1 MTPAEEYKLLRGT
14 SAEIDTAVSNAY
26 DELIKQIRAGVD
38 PRDAVQKVMDAFS
51 GEFAAI
57 MAAGL
62 STVIG
67 ESVGTAASIEVGTIK
82 LSSRLYAQA
91 EATSTVVQGVVQSH
105 TRGYN
110 DTRALALELYEG
122 YGFNPT
128 EPLNLKPDNS
138 ALPKYLRE
146 VILPDKPSRVELSKA
161 FAKAQTKAL
170 KTGALKAAY
179 TELLKAVDNAESTV
193 GKKHLEKKIK
203 VAFEEKM
210 RYFAKRI
217 AETEIHKAYAEN
229 QAREMMADSDIQYVQ
244 WTLSP
249 RHPVVDICDYYAG
262 VDRYGL
268 GPGVYPKAFAPVPPA
283 HPHCK
288 CVLNERFDLNG
299 KSIKDLQDAE
309 LAYFNKLPPD
319 VARKVAGSEKKLDR
333 VKAGETAWQV
343 HNSKTDPIYQVK
355 TVGQVN

>member
-1 MTPAEEYKLLRGT
+1 MTPEEEYKLLRDT
-14 SAEIDTAVSNAY
+14 SVEITTAVNNAY
-26 DELIKQIRAGVD
+26 NELIKQIRAGKA
-38 PRDAVQKVMDAFS
+38 PRDAVQAVMDAFA
-51 GEFAAI
+51 GEYAKI

-62 STVIG
+62 SAVIA
-67 ESVGTAASIEVGTIK
+67 ESVGSAAEIEVGAIK
-82 LSSRLYAQA
+82 LSSRLYAQS
-91 EATSTVVQGVVQSH
+91 EATSTVVQGVVQNH

-122 YGFNPT
+122 YGFNPE
-128 EPLNLKPDNS
+128 EPLVLKPDND
-138 ALPKYLRE
+138 AIPKYMRE

-170 KTGALKAAY
+170 KTNSLKAAY
-179 TELLKAVDNAESTV
+179 TELLKAVDGVENGV
-193 GKKHLEKKIK
+193 GQKHLEKKIQ
-203 VAFEEKM
+203 VAFEEKL

-217 AETEIHKAYAEN
+217 AETEIHKAFSEN
-229 QAREMMADSDIQYVQ
+229 HARDLMADSDVQYVQ

-249 RHPVVDICDYYAG
+249 RHPVHDICDYYAG
-262 VDRYGL
+262 VNRYGL
-268 GPGVYPKAFAPVPPA
+268 GPGVYPKAFSPVPPA

-299 KSIKDLQDAE
+299 KSIKDIQDAE

-319 VARKVAGSEKKLDR
+319 KARKVAGSEKKLER

-343 HNSKTDPIYQVK
+343 HNSKIDPIYQVK
-355 TVGQVN
+355 TVSQVN